1 MFGSKKKKEQER
13 DEEEKPFN
21 WKKEVIEWVSLI
33 FFTIL
38 FVTFLDT
45 KVVVNSVVPSASME
59 TTIMTGD
66 HIFGNRLAYRKK
78 DPERFDIVI
87 FRMPDDKS
95 ELYIKRIIGL
105 PGETVRIEDGEVYIN
120 DSETP
125 LRDDFI
131 REPMKGEDGI
141 YQVPENSYFMM
152 GDNRNNSSDSRFW
165 NNPYVIRED
174 ILGKAFFRYLP
185 FDRIGPVE

>member
-66 HIFGNRLAYRKK
+66 HIFGNRLAYREK

-95 ELYIKRIIGL
+95 ELYITVSYTHLDVYKRQIWRRGNKRA
-105 PGETVRIEDGEVYIN
+105 V
-120 DSETP
+120 SA
-125 LRDDFI
+125 
-131 REPMKGEDGI
+131 
-141 YQVPENSYFMM
+141 
-152 GDNRNNSSDSRFW
+152 SS
-165 NNPYVIRED
+165 
-174 ILGKAFFRYLP
+174 AFR
-185 FDRIGPVE
+185 RVS

>member
-66 HIFGNRLAYRKK
+66 HIFGNRLAYREK

-95 ELYIKRIIGL
+95 ELYSKESSVCPERRCGL
-105 PGETVRIEDGEVYIN
+105 KTGKCILTILK
-120 DSETP
+120 
-125 LRDDFI
+125 LRSRTI
-131 REPMKGEDGI
+131 LSG
-141 YQVPENSYFMM
+141 
-152 GDNRNNSSDSRFW
+152 NR
-165 NNPYVIRED
+165 
-174 ILGKAFFRYLP
+174 
-185 FDRIGPVE
+185 